1 VAFEVLTL
9 VTNRAKQRF
18 QEGTRNGYALQ
29 VTHFT
34 VGNAGHSPSSYIT
47 ALTPDPG
54 FDPTPD
60 VTGNRIPEDAVIS
73 PLEITSAE
81 DDTNFVTVWNC
92 DLEKGVATGIVT
104 SFYLLAQTVYPSS
117 PPHPEYGLLFVYS
130 YAYTPFSVKT
140 DNERWPLR
148 LGIQY

>member
-1 VAFEVLTL
+1 MAFEVLTL
-9 VTNRAKQRF
+9 VTNRAKQKF
-18 QEGTRNGYALQ
+18 QEATRNGYALQ

-60 VTGNRIPEDAVIS
+60 VTGHRIPEDAVIS
-73 PLEITSAE
+73 PVEITSAE

-92 DLEKGVATGIVT
+92 DLEKGVATGILS
-104 SFYLLAQTVYPSS
+104 SFYLLAQIVTASHS
-117 PPHPEYGLLFVYS
+117 EYGLLFVYS